1 MKKRRFVFLC
11 GIAAMF
17 SLLSCDNED
26 VGSGEYVES
35 EVYAFSM
42 TFGTMPSLYAGL
54 YAVDRE
60 IPTYFFFER
69 EQTFDTDGFPEH
81 VMLCPYL
88 GADEEE
94 KMRDWMKKTIAD
106 IDEKNPDA
114 QFELYVDDLRAGPI
128 SHDFFAAQGI
138 DMSRVK
144 VFMLSDGTGTY
155 NEFFNNFGA
164 NGTGADYWK
173 KMTEEINSLSWD
185 GSGDYVETKALP
197 EFETH
202 WHWSYPL
209 ATRDNYTYIMHDSSL
224 LETSDPY
231 VKEKT
236 SEMNCEDKNVIDM
249 LNSLSPD
256 KQETFLSM
264 IPYDKDV
271 YVKLMDESPKPNLII
286 NGTSN
291 QPENQRK
298 YVEEVYEKYKDD
310 YDVFFEP
317 HPADESYLDYETAFP
332 GLRNVPKMSFEFVM
346 MFIGDKIDAI
356 GGFPSTIYL
365 TVPVD
370 KVKFMFAAGPDAMPR
385 PLNLIFSNAEQEIDY
400 MLAAE

>member
-1 MKKRRFVFLC
+1 MKKGFVFLC

-26 VGSGEYVES
+26 VGSGEYVEDD
-35 EVYAFSM
+35 VYAFSM

-69 EQTFDTDGFPEH
+69 TQTFKTDGFPEH

-88 GADEEE
+88 GADQEEQ
-94 KMRDWMKKTIAD
+94 MRDWMKNTIRD
-106 IDEKNPDA
+106 INEKNPDA

-144 VFMLSDGTGTY
+144 VIMLSDGTGTY

-164 NGTGADYWK
+164 SGTGETYWK
-173 KMTEEINSLSWD
+173 KMVNEINSMSW
-185 GSGDYVETKALP
+185 SGDDGYVETKALP

-209 ATRDNYTYIMHDSSL
+209 ATRENYTYIMHDSGL
-224 LETSDPY
+224 LGTSDPY
-231 VKEKT
+231 VKERIK
-236 SEMNCEDKNVIDM
+236 EMHCEDRNVVDM
-249 LNSLSPD
+249 LNGLSPD
-256 KQETFLSM
+256 KQKTFLSM
-264 IPYDKDV
+264 IPYEKDV
-271 YVKLMDESPKPNLII
+271 YVELMNESPKPNLII

-291 QPENQRK
+291 DPENQRK
-298 YVEEVYEKYKDD
+298 YVGEVYEKYKDD

-332 GLRNVPKMSFEFVM
+332 GLKNIPKMSFEFVM

-356 GGFPSTIYL
+356 GGYPSTIYL
-365 TVPVD
+365 TVPVE
-370 KVKFMFAAGPDAMPR
+370 KVKFMFAAGPEAMPK
-385 PLNLIFSNAEQEIDY
+385 PLNLIFENAEQEIDY
-400 MLAAE
+400 MLAE

>member
-1 MKKRRFVFLC
+1 MKKGFVFLC

-26 VGSGEYVES
+26 VGSGEYVEDD
-35 EVYAFSM
+35 VYAFSM

-69 EQTFDTDGFPEH
+69 VQTFDQEGFPEH

-88 GADEEE
+88 GEE
-94 KMRDWMKKTIAD
+94 KEESMRDWMKNTIRN

-144 VFMLSDGTGTY
+144 VIMLSDGTGTY

-164 NGTGADYWK
+164 SGTGETYWK
-173 KMTEEINSLSWD
+173 KMVDEINSMSW
-185 GSGDYVETKALP
+185 SGDDGYVETKALP

-209 ATRDNYTYIMHDSSL
+209 ATRENYTYIMHDSGL

-231 VKEKT
+231 VKERIK
-236 SEMNCEDKNVIDM
+236 EMHCEDRNVVDM
-249 LNSLSPD
+249 LNGLSPD

-264 IPYDKDV
+264 IPYEKDV
-271 YVKLMDESPKPNLII
+271 YVELMDESPKPNLII

-291 QPENQRK
+291 DPENQRK
-298 YVEEVYEKYKDD
+298 YVGEVYEKYKDD

-332 GLRNVPKMSFEFVM
+332 GLKNIPKMSFEFVM

-356 GGFPSTIYL
+356 GGYPSTIYL
-365 TVPVD
+365 TVPVE
-370 KVKFMFAAGPDAMPR
+370 KVKFMFAAGPEAMPK
-385 PLNLIFSNAEQEIDY
+385 PLNLIFENAEQEIDY
-400 MLAAE
+400 MLAE

>member
-1 MKKRRFVFLC
+1 MKKGFVFLC

-26 VGSGEYVES
+26 VGSGEYVEDD
-35 EVYAFSM
+35 VYAFSM

-69 EQTFDTDGFPEH
+69 TQTFKTDGFPEH

-88 GADEEE
+88 GADQEEQ
-94 KMRDWMKKTIAD
+94 MRDWMKNTIRD
-106 IDEKNPDA
+106 INEKNPDA

-144 VFMLSDGTGTY
+144 VIMLSDGTGTY

-164 NGTGADYWK
+164 SGTGETYWK
-173 KMTEEINSLSWD
+173 KMVDEINSMSW
-185 GSGDYVETKALP
+185 SGDGAYVETKALP

-209 ATRDNYTYIMHDSSL
+209 ATRENYTYIMHDSGL

-231 VKEKT
+231 VKERIK
-236 SEMNCEDKNVIDM
+236 EMHCEDRNVVDM
-249 LNSLSPD
+249 LNGLSPD
-256 KQETFLSM
+256 KQKTFLSM
-264 IPYDKDV
+264 IPYEKDV
-271 YVKLMDESPKPNLII
+271 YVELMDESPKPNLII

-291 QPENQRK
+291 DPENQRK
-298 YVEEVYEKYKDD
+298 YVGEVYEKYKDD

-317 HPADESYLDYETAFP
+317 HPADESYLDYETTFP
-332 GLRNVPKMSFEFVM
+332 GLKNIPKMSFEFVM

-356 GGFPSTIYL
+356 GGYPSTIYL
-365 TVPVD
+365 TVPVE
-370 KVKFMFAAGPDAMPR
+370 KVKFMFAAGPEAMPK
-385 PLNLIFSNAEQEIDY
+385 PLNLIFENAEQEIDY
-400 MLAAE
+400 MLAE

>member
-1 MKKRRFVFLC
+1 MKKGFVFLC

-26 VGSGEYVES
+26 VGSGEYVEDD
-35 EVYAFSM
+35 VYAFSM

-69 EQTFDTDGFPEH
+69 VQTFDQEGFPEH

-88 GADEEE
+88 GADQEEQ
-94 KMRDWMKKTIAD
+94 MRDWMKNTIRN

-138 DMSRVK
+138 DMSRVR

-155 NEFFNNFGA
+155 NEFYNNFGEA
-164 NGTGADYWK
+164 GAGEEYWK
-173 KMTEEINSLSWD
+173 KMTEEINGMSW
-185 GSGDYVETKALP
+185 SGDDGYVETKALP

-209 ATRDNYTYIMHDSSL
+209 ATRENYTYIMHDSGL

-231 VKEKT
+231 VKERIK
-236 SEMNCEDKNVIDM
+236 EMHCEDRNVVDM
-249 LNSLSPD
+249 LNGLSPD
-256 KQETFLSM
+256 KQKTFLSM
-264 IPYDKDV
+264 IPYEKDV
-271 YVKLMDESPKPNLII
+271 YVELMDESPKPNLII

-291 QPENQRK
+291 DPENQRK
-298 YVEEVYEKYKDD
+298 YVGEVYEKYKDD

-317 HPADESYLDYETAFP
+317 HPADESYLNYETAFP
-332 GLRNVPKMSFEFVM
+332 GLKNIPKMSFEFVM
-346 MFIGDKIDAI
+346 MFIGDKIAAI
-356 GGFPSTIYL
+356 GGYPSTIYL
-365 TVPVD
+365 TVPVE
-370 KVKFMFAAGPDAMPR
+370 KVKFMFAAGPEAMPK
-385 PLNLIFSNAEQEIDY
+385 PLNLIFENAEQEIDY
-400 MLAAE
+400 MLAE